1 MANAGRFLRLKA
13 NIEKELNEL
22 AKLKDE
28 KDSLDL
34 ESAHARTL
42 ASVLHDFYTGMER
55 IFSRIAKELEG
66 GMPKGEDWHKELLDD
81 MALELEDVRPAVISE
96 ELRENLEEYLR
107 FRHLFRSVYGFV
119 IRGERLKPLLDNFDT
134 ILLQFK
140 DSVARFN
147 LFLDNL
153 SEKLEGG

>member
-28 KDSLDL
+28 KDGLNL
-34 ESAHARTL
+34 ESAHPRTVG
-42 ASVLHDFYTGMER
+42 SVLHDFYTGMER

-66 GMPKGEDWHKELLDD
+66 GLPKGEDWHKELLDD
-81 MALELEDVRPAVISE
+81 MALELEDVRPALISG

-119 IRGERLKPLLDNFDT
+119 IRGEKLRPLVDNFDT
-134 ILLQFK
+134 IFSEFK
-140 DSVARFN
+140 DSMARFN
-147 LFLDNL
+147 LFLDKL
-153 SEKLEGG
+153 SEKVGGG